1 MAATTSA
8 TGTRYR
14 AASERGRPL
23 STVQLISPD
32 KAGEDGEEET
42 ADDEK
47 RDKKRASENFT
58 GKFSVHRNDSGI
70 ENDGFELGSPLSVD
84 NRQSKVSYHEFKLC
98 GGNAR
103 HRSAVDP
110 SHEQKRPD
118 AIIRESL
125 QFSNG
130 NVQRSG
136 ELRTPLTVSMEDCN
150 VKAAEQRDR
159 TSGAHSD
166 GPGALKRHM
175 ETPVRS
181 SWLLDGNVRR
191 RDDAV
196 WRRRKTDPSGDVCT
210 SNYSYHR
217 DYQEALSSLLWE
229 PYDCRQPE
237 NPAQPQ
243 SAFGGGCS
251 VDEGDVSVWLYP
263 RIMRTAHLSSSS
275 SSTLSLSS
283 YSSSAVVSAMGTS
296 GDGHVW
302 SRDARDP
309 SSSSLRALILSNS
322 SSKDEDLTTSFPCS
336 NNALKLS
343 ELRSEPIDVSP
354 SCGSNTIGNV
364 TGDPDQQDD
373 DDDDDDEEAEGSRGE
388 DAVADL
394 HTRWAVAGPPGA
406 LQSADRCELCWQS
419 CDQCESSAATM
430 LVSVAGADAAPSVS
444 ASGSGAV
451 TSSSSVS
458 VVSCYRAVPVVVSSV
473 PTISCLNV
481 SHVNVEAGVSAARAR
496 TFTSTEAQTDDI
508 GVAPA
513 TPSNN
518 NREQRR
524 RERRERRH
532 QRRANNNNNNNNNPP
547 HWQTLVA
554 EPPPAASGG
563 ERLPDILNS
572 HLPPPYS
579 TLPLGLP
586 PPGHVV
592 HPHVHHP
599 PPPPPVPVPVPVTTA
614 PPGSPPPP
622 PHHHH
627 HGGMRFPFQIT
638 PGERR
643 R

>member
-1 MAATTSA
+1 MAATASA
-8 TGTRYR
+8 TGSTYR
-14 AASERGRPL
+14 AVSERGRPL

-32 KAGEDGEEET
+32 KTDQDGEED

-47 RDKKRASENFT
+47 RNKKRSSENFV
-58 GKFSVHRNDSGI
+58 GKFSVHHNDSGI
-70 ENDGFELGSPLSVD
+70 ENEGFDLGSALAVD
-84 NRQSKVSYHEFKLC
+84 NRQSKVSYRDNCRNRLPL
-98 GGNAR
+98 GNGQ
-103 HRSAVDP
+103 
-110 SHEQKRPD
+110 EQKRPD
-118 AIIRESL
+118 TIIRESL
-125 QFSNG
+125 HISNG
-130 NVQRSG
+130 NVQRSE
-136 ELRTPLTVSMEDCN
+136 ELRIPLTVSMENCD
-150 VKAAEQRDR
+150 VGTAEQRNR
-159 TSGAHSD
+159 KSGAHTD
-166 GPGALKRHM
+166 GPGTLKRHM

-210 SNYSYHR
+210 SSNYSYHR

-229 PYDCRQPE
+229 PYECRQPE
-237 NPAQPQ
+237 NSAPQQ
-243 SAFGGGCS
+243 SAFGSGCA

-263 RIMRTAHLSSSS
+263 RVMRTAHLSSSS
-275 SSTLSLSS
+275 SSTLSISS

-296 GDGHVW
+296 GDGHAW
-302 SRDARDP
+302 NRDARDP
-309 SSSSLRALILSNS
+309 SSSSLRALLLSNS

-343 ELRSEPIDVSP
+343 ELRSEPVDVSS
-354 SCGSNTIGNV
+354 SCGNV
-364 TGDPDQQDD
+364 TADPNQQ
-373 DDDDDDEEAEGSRGE
+373 EEGSRRE

-406 LQSADRCELCWQS
+406 LQSPDRCELCWQACS
-419 CDQCESSAATM
+419 QCESSAATM
-430 LVSVAGADAAPSVS
+430 LVNVAGADVAPSAS

-458 VVSCYRAVPVVVSSV
+458 VVSCYRAVPVVVSAV

-481 SHVNVEAGVSAARAR
+481 SHVNVEAGVSAARGR

-513 TPSNN
+513 TPPNN

-532 QRRANNNNNNNNNPP
+532 QRRANNNNNNNPP
-547 HWQTLVA
+547 QHETHWQTLVA
-554 EPPPAASGG
+554 EPPPAAGGG

-592 HPHVHHP
+592 HHP
-599 PPPPPVPVPVPVTTA
+599 PPPPPVPVPVSVTTA
-614 PPGSPPPP
+614 APGSPPPP